1 MRKLDSGPVDKP
13 GQCSEALTSL
23 YEQYSERIFL
33 YLQYRCDDPATAHDL
48 AGQVF
53 EQLIRSYSDYTP
65 ERAPLS
71 AWVFSIARHVV
82 IDWQR
87 RQYRR
92 KFFPWEDFFRHPSSN
107 PGPEQM
113 IVESEERRQLRVAL
127 RELSSRERDLVALR
141 FSSGLTNRRIAEIT
155 GLTESNVAVILYR
168 ALRKLRER
176 LTLPEEVLCS
186 NPACLMEVDHE

>member
-1 MRKLDSGPVDKP
+1 
-13 GQCSEALTSL
+13 
-23 YEQYSERIFL
+23 
-33 YLQYRCDDPATAHDL
+33 
-48 AGQVF
+48 
-53 EQLIRSYSDYTP
+53 
-65 ERAPLS
+65 
-71 AWVFSIARHVV
+71 
-82 IDWQR
+82 
-87 RQYRR
+87 
-92 KFFPWEDFFRHPSSN
+92 
-107 PGPEQM
+107 M